1 MGVITHLELHNFMC
15 HKFVP
20 GRRELDQVTLNV
32 HKVPH
37 ISLWTPSKL
46 YYWQQRK

>member
-20 GRRELDQVTLNV
+20 DHREFSIDALDV
-32 HKVPH
+32 HKVSH
-37 ISLWTPSKL
+37 ISLWTTSKL
-46 YYWQQRK
+46 YYRQ